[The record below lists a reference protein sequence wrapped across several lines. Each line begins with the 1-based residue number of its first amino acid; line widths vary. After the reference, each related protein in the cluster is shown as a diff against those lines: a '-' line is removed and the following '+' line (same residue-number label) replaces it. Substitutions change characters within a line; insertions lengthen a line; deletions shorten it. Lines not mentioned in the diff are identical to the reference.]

1 MTHLR
6 GRARFVRWPLL
17 EAADRGEVALDETTE
32 AAEQGT
38 AVPGGRNVPPDLR
51 TVREEHR
58 TIERRLALR
67 YALVLSIAALA
78 CIAALA
84 AVGRL
89 TPETVEAIAVLVGG
103 SGVLVA
109 VVSGPSSRGH
119 HHNQG

>member
-17 EAADRGEVALDETTE
+17 EPADRGEVALDETTE
-32 AAEQGT
+32 AAEHGT

-78 CIAALA
+78 CITMLA

-89 TPETVEAIAVLVGG
+89 TPETVEAIAVLAGG

-109 VVSGPSSRGH
+109 VVAGPPSRGH
-119 HHNQG
+119 HHKHG